1 MSIKVLLVDEHR
13 LVRAGLRLLLADH
26 DDIDVIG
33 EAEDGDSCLRAVRK
47 ERPDVVLLDIALP
60 GMDGVLLTH
69 RLIRDRFV
77 PDIRVIVLTAR
88 EDDDHIVDALR
99 AGARGFLVK
108 DIAPDRL
115 VDAIRVVAA
124 GDAFLAP
131 SVTRR
136 LLERFA
142 ERLTTGAA
150 EQARLATVSE
160 RETEV
165 IRLLARGMTNREIA
179 EQLVVSE
186 PTVKSHISHV
196 LVKLGLRDRTQAVIL
211 AYEAGLIR
219 PGAIASMTPL
229 ALAGR

>member
-13 LVRAGLRLLLADH
+13 LIRAGLRLLLADH
-26 DDIDVIG
+26 ADIQVIG
-33 EAEDGDSCLRAVRK
+33 EAEDGESCLRAVRK

-60 GMDGVLLTH
+60 GMNGVLVTH
-69 RLIRDRFV
+69 RLIRERFV
-77 PDIRVIVLTAR
+77 PDLQVIVLTAS
-88 EDDDHIVDALR
+88 EDDEQIVEALR

-115 VDAIRVVAA
+115 VEAIRVVAN
-124 GDAFLAP
+124 GDAFLSP

-142 ERLTTGAA
+142 ERLTTGVA
-150 EQARLATVSE
+150 EQTRLAMVSE
-160 RETEV
+160 REAEV
-165 IRLLARGMTNREIA
+165 LRLLARGMTNREIA
-179 EQLVVSE
+179 EYLVVSE

-196 LVKLGLRDRTQAVIL
+196 LVKLSVRDRTQAVIL

-219 PGAIASMTPL
+219 PGAIASVST
-229 ALAGR
+229 

>member
-13 LVRAGLRLLLADH
+13 LIRAGLRLLLADH
-26 DDIDVIG
+26 ADIQVIG
-33 EAEDGDSCLRAVRK
+33 EAEDGESCLRAVRN

-60 GMDGVLLTH
+60 RMNGVRVTH
-69 RLIRDRFV
+69 RLIRERFV
-77 PDIRVIVLTAR
+77 PGLQVIVLTPSA
-88 EDDDHIVDALR
+88 DDEQIVEALR
-99 AGARGFLVK
+99 AGARGLLIK

-115 VDAIRVVAA
+115 VDAIRVVAN
-124 GDAFLAP
+124 GDAYLSP

-142 ERLTTGAA
+142 ERLTTGVA
-150 EQARLATVSE
+150 EQTRLAMVSE

-165 IRLLARGMTNREIA
+165 LRLLARGMTNREIA
-179 EQLVVSE
+179 EHLVVSE

-196 LVKLGLRDRTQAVIL
+196 LVKLSVRDRTQAVIL

-219 PGAIASMTPL
+219 PGAIASVST
-229 ALAGR
+229 